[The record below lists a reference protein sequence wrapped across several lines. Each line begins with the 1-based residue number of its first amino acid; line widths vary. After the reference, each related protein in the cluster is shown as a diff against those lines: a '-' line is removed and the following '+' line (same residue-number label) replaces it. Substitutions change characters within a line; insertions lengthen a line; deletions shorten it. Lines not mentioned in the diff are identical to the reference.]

1 MATFRLTWL
10 TLGGAWATI
19 IIYLSLIPH
28 PPQPVN
34 FQYSDYLE
42 HALAYGLLM
51 LWFCQIYQKQ
61 AHRIRLALCL
71 IALGV
76 SMEFLQRMTGYR
88 YFEYMD
94 MLANSAG
101 VLLGWALAKSGLGRV
116 GAMLEIKLQSWMR

>member
-1 MATFRLTWL
+1 MSTLRLTWL
-10 TLGGAWATI
+10 TLGGAWVTT

-42 HALAYGLLM
+42 HTLAYGLLM

-116 GAMLEIKLQSWMR
+116 GAKLEIKLQSWMR

>member
-1 MATFRLTWL
+1 MHIFRKTWL
-10 TLGGAWATI
+10 TLGGVWVAI
-19 IIYLSLIPH
+19 LIYLSLALH

-34 FQYSDYLE
+34 FKYSDYLE

-51 LWFCQIYQKQ
+51 LWFCQIYQKH
-61 AHRIRLALCL
+61 AHRILLALCL

-76 SMEFLQRMTGYR
+76 SMEFLQRITGYR

-101 VLLGWALAKSGLGRV
+101 ALLGWALARTAMGRIGV
-116 GAMLEIKLQSWMR
+116 MLEIKFFKLR

>member
-1 MATFRLTWL
+1 M
-10 TLGGAWATI
+10 LGGAWATT

-42 HALAYGLLM
+42 HALAYALLM

-116 GAMLEIKLQSWMR
+116 GAMLEIKLHGWMR